1 MTSMESMD
9 LLGMFAR
16 IIDLREDED
25 LVQVYSAFQI
35 KIEEIFKNINLPVI
49 SGPLETELID
59 IYSSIWEGFIEGAL
73 AVTDQRLAFLRKI
86 KKKRQGFPRKS
97 SRYEV
102 EEMIEIDD
110 LSMVRAKDDLL
121 EVICDLETNTK
132 VLFFTSF
139 NKMELKDTG
148 EEPMPLMIRVSADE
162 VADVVVKLMPPSSEL
177 QPNSGYSKPSMSFD
191 ECVEARTSVRK
202 YRPDAVSDYI
212 INEALRIG
220 NRAPSAG
227 NLQARDF
234 IIVVDKDNKKAL
246 ANAAFG
252 QKFLAEAPAVIVC
265 CANMSKIET
274 QYQDRGKELYVL
286 QDVAASV
293 SYMELYLAGKGYGS
307 CWVGCFDETI
317 VSKIL
322 KLPNHVRPIVLL
334 TVGKPGK
341 DRRPKPGRVETKQ
354 LIHWEKW

>member
-1 MTSMESMD
+1 MTSIESMD

-16 IIDLREDED
+16 IIDLRKDEN

-35 KIEEIFKNINLPVI
+35 KVEEIFKNINMPVI

-73 AVTDQRLAFLRKI
+73 VVTDQRLAFLRRIKI
-86 KKKRQGFPRKS
+86 KRQGVPWKS
-97 SRYEV
+97 PRYEV
-102 EEMIEIDD
+102 EEMVEIDD
-110 LSMVRAKDDLL
+110 LSRVRAKDDVL
-121 EVICDLETNTK
+121 EVMCDIETDPR

-139 NKMELKDTG
+139 NKMELKETG
-148 EEPMPLMIRVSADE
+148 LEPMPLRMKVSADE
-162 VADVVVKLMPPSSEL
+162 VADVVVKLMPPLSEL
-177 QPNSGYSKPSMSFD
+177 ESDRFSKPSLSFD
-191 ECVEARTSVRK
+191 ECVEGRTSVRN
-202 YRPDAVSDYI
+202 YRPEAVSDFI

-234 IIVVDKDNKKAL
+234 FIVVDKEVKKAL

-252 QKFLAEAPAVIVC
+252 QKFLAEVPVVIVC

-293 SYMELYLAGKGYGS
+293 SYMELYLMSRGYGS
-307 CWVGCFDETI
+307 CWVGCFDEAI
-317 VSKIL
+317 VSEVL
-322 KLPNHVRPIVLL
+322 KLPDHVRPIVLL
-334 TVGKPGK
+334 TVGKPSK

-354 LIHWEKW
+354 ITHWEKW